1 MMTAPIASL
10 AVAPSTAADS
20 RRIRLAFSLLAAI
33 VLGMTLFVLAPQI
46 LQDPDSWWHVRTGQD
61 MLATWTFPTVD
72 AYSYTFA
79 GHPWIAKEWLAQVL
93 FALAYDGAAW
103 NGVAV
108 LTAIAILSMVFL
120 LCWHLSEALKP
131 AVAFGSSL
139 VLAFLID
146 GIFTARPH
154 IFTLPIIVVWT
165 AFLFRAARA
174 DRAPPF
180 WLLALLWLW
189 TNVHATFTLGFVIAA
204 FAGLDFLVRNRL
216 TKPALLARWCLF
228 GALCPVVSLLNPY
241 GVKAILA
248 TFTVAYGNEAVPYIT
263 EWQPFSAA
271 GDPLHEAALLAM
283 AFGLLASGVRIGWP
297 RALFVLFAL
306 HLYLTHQR
314 FSYVFF
320 LLVPLVLAPD
330 IAEQFPGLSAQ
341 GWVREK
347 RDGLERLVLRCRQY
361 LPGAMAAALI
371 GGFVLFA
378 TGSRIEPG
386 QKTSAKS
393 ALAFAAERGLSGPV
407 LNSYDFGGTL
417 IFHGIKTFIDGRTD
431 QLFLGGFTQA
441 DEDMG
446 TSAGKPLIEALL
458 GKYAIDWALLSSNDK
473 RIPFFD
479 ELPDWKRVYA
489 DPYAVIY
496 VRD

>member
-1 MMTAPIASL
+1 MLLSPRSSNL
-10 AVAPSTAADS
+10 VLPH
-20 RRIRLAFSLLAAI
+20 RPLRLLA
-33 VLGMTLFVLAPQI
+33 
-46 LQDPDSWWHVRTGQD
+46 
-61 MLATWTFPTVD
+61 
-72 AYSYTFA
+72 
-79 GHPWIAKEWLAQVL
+79 
-93 FALAYDGAAW
+93 GAAI
-103 NGVAV
+103 AA
-108 LTAIAILSMVFL
+108 AIA
-120 LCWHLSEALKP
+120 AL
-131 AVAFGSSL
+131 VAL
-139 VLAFLID
+139 VLL
-146 GIFTARPH
+146 
-154 IFTLPIIVVWT
+154 
-165 AFLFRAARA
+165 
-174 DRAPPF
+174 
-180 WLLALLWLW
+180 
-189 TNVHATFTLGFVIAA
+189 
-204 FAGLDFLVRNRL
+204 
-216 TKPALLARWCLF
+216 
-228 GALCPVVSLLNPY
+228 
-241 GVKAILA
+241 AILA
-248 TFTVAYGNEAVPYIT
+248 T
-263 EWQPFSAA
+263 AA
-271 GDPLHEAALLAM
+271 GEPSRQSRVDVWHLVVMTSIQAGLTTILSLLVGTALAWALNRLRFPGRDLVVGLFASAIVTPGLIV